1 MLRSYI
7 CLIARSIPGWTV
19 AGLCAVAIGSEPS
32 SLSSPTFE
40 GDVRPI
46 LKTMCFHC
54 HGEEE
59 MHQGGLDVRLVRLMQ
74 RGGDS
79 GPAIVAGDV
88 PSSLLW
94 KRIESDEMPEGT
106 KKLSA
111 AQKEIIRTWIQS
123 GAKTLRPEPE
133 NVEDARFT
141 PEELAFWAFQSP
153 RKPPIPL
160 SLFAQNVAHAT
171 NPIDTFIR
179 AKLLSAGLDLS
190 PVADR
195 ATLIR
200 RLKIDLHGLPPT
212 PEEVDAFVADP
223 SEHAYENLVD
233 RLLDSPQYGVRWGRH
248 WLDVAGYSETDGNPT
263 KDTDRQ
269 HAWRYRDYVI
279 DSLNRDQPYDQFILE
294 QLAGDE
300 CIEGDPNPEND
311 RHVAL
316 LTATG
321 FLRMAPDITATNNG
335 LFDRNQAVA
344 DMIKVVG
351 SSVLGLSVGCAQCH
365 DHRYDPIT
373 IEDYYRYR
381 AIFDPAFP
389 LAAWQQPDQRLI
401 DLTPATDRAAADAI
415 EAEAVRR
422 EKDIAQ
428 RKREVGQ
435 KILDMNL
442 AATPENVRESLLGA
456 IGTPADKQTE
466 EQKKLLLEYP
476 MVRSVDA
483 IVGQLIEFDKVN
495 NNENYKR
502 FEAEA
507 KEIAKFR
514 QTKPPT
520 RLIMAVRDRA
530 DVTPESKV
538 FFRGDPEQPKKGV
551 DPGEL
556 YVLARDRAP
565 TPIPVARSEN
575 SKTFGRRLAYAKQL
589 TDGTHPL
596 TSRVAVNRLWQHHF
610 GVGLVATPGDFGT
623 FGQRPSHPE
632 LLDWLACD
640 LVEGGWHLK
649 RMHKLMV
656 MSHTYRQQSQRTEA
670 LNQQDPDNRLYGRA
684 NLRRLDAET
693 IRDSMLVVSENL
705 NLKLGGPSV
714 PVAEDGEGQ
723 ATLGRRILNEGLYAG
738 IEDIGSEKFRR
749 SIYLQSK
756 RGLPLSLLET
766 FDMPAMN
773 PNCDSRRC
781 STVAPQALLFLNEQS
796 IIQFSEKTAER
807 LWSESPE
814 MDVRIGRL
822 FMKLFSKR
830 PSDAELVSCRE
841 YLQSQREVFAAD
853 QNPEWRKR
861 MEAESHAPD
870 LRALASLCQV
880 LMASNRFLYVD

>member
-1 MLRSYI
+1 
-7 CLIARSIPGWTV
+7 V
-19 AGLCAVAIGSEPS
+19 
-32 SLSSPTFE
+32 
-40 GDVRPI
+40 
-46 LKTMCFHC
+46 
-54 HGEEE
+54 
-59 MHQGGLDVRLVRLMQ
+59 
-74 RGGDS
+74 
-79 GPAIVAGDV
+79 
-88 PSSLLW
+88 
-94 KRIESDEMPEGT
+94 IE
-106 KKLSA
+106 
-111 AQKEIIRTWIQS
+111 
-123 GAKTLRPEPE
+123 
-133 NVEDARFT
+133 
-141 PEELAFWAFQSP
+141 
-153 RKPPIPL
+153 
-160 SLFAQNVAHAT
+160 
-171 NPIDTFIR
+171 
-179 AKLLSAGLDLS
+179 
-190 PVADR
+190 
-195 ATLIR
+195 
-200 RLKIDLHGLPPT
+200 
-212 PEEVDAFVADP
+212 
-223 SEHAYENLVD
+223 
-233 RLLDSPQYGVRWGRH
+233 
-248 WLDVAGYSETDGNPT
+248 
-263 KDTDRQ
+263 
-269 HAWRYRDYVI
+269 
-279 DSLNRDQPYDQFILE
+279 SLNRDKPYDQFILE

-300 CIEGDPNPEND
+300 CIDADPNPEND
-311 RHVAL
+311 RHVEL
-316 LTATG
+316 MTATG

-335 LFDRNQAVA
+335 LLDRNQAVA

-401 DLTPATDRAAADAI
+401 DLTPAADRAAAEKI
-415 EAEAVRR
+415 EAEAVGR
-422 EKDIAQ
+422 EKDLAQ

-514 QTKPPT
+514 QTRPPA

-530 DVTPESKV
+530 EVTPESKV

-551 DPGEL
+551 EPGEL
-556 YVLARDRAP
+556 YVLARDRASS
-565 TPIPVARSEN
+565 PIPVARSEN
-575 SKTFGRRLAYAKQL
+575 AKTFGRRFAYAKQL

-656 MSHTYRQQSQRTEA
+656 MSHTYRQQSQRTEE

-693 IRDSMLVVSENL
+693 IRDSMLIVSENL
-705 NLKLGGPSV
+705 NAKLGGPSV

-723 ATLGRRILNEGLYAG
+723 AALGRRILNEGLYAG
-738 IEDIGSEKFRR
+738 IEDIGAEKYRR

-766 FDMPAMN
+766 FDMPVMN
-773 PNCDSRRC
+773 PNCDTRRC

-807 LWSESPE
+807 LWSDSPE
-814 MDVRIGRL
+814 MDVRLSRL

-830 PSDAELVSCRE
+830 PSDAELVSCRG

-861 MEAESHAPD
+861 MEADSHAPD

>member
-1 MLRSYI
+1 MSRLRCPYLGS
-7 CLIARSIPGWTV
+7 IACWI
-19 AGLCAVAIGSEPS
+19 ALGLCASILASEPIS
-32 SLSSPTFE
+32 FE
-40 GDVRPI
+40 ADVRPI
-46 LKTMCFHC
+46 FKAMCFQC

-59 MHQGGLDVRLVRLMQ
+59 RHQAGLDVRLVRLMQ
-74 RGGDS
+74 QGGDS
-79 GPAIVAGDV
+79 GPALVPGDAA
-88 PSSLLW
+88 SSLLW
-94 KRIESDEMPEGT
+94 KRIEADEMPEGT

-111 AQKEIIRTWIQS
+111 MQKEKIRVWIQG
-123 GAKTLRPEPE
+123 GAATLRPEPE

-141 PEELAFWAFQSP
+141 PEELSFWAFQSP
-153 RKPPIPL
+153 RKPKVPVV
-160 SLFAQNVAHAT
+160 SSSGNGSHAT
-171 NPIDTFIR
+171 NPIDAFVR
-179 AKLLSAGLDLS
+179 SRLLSAGLDLS
-190 PVADR
+190 PEADR

-212 PEEVDAFVADP
+212 PDEVDAFVADP

-233 RLLDSPQYGVRWGRH
+233 RLLESPQFGVRWARH

-263 KDTDRQ
+263 KDTERQ

-279 DSLNRDQPYDQFILE
+279 ESLNRDKPYDQFLLE

-300 CIEGDPNPEND
+300 CIEGTPDPESD
-311 RHVAL
+311 RHVEL
-316 LTATG
+316 MTATG
-321 FLRMAPDITATNNG
+321 FLRMAPDITATNNN
-335 LFDRNQAVA
+335 LLDRNQAVA

-351 SSVLGLSVGCAQCH
+351 SSILGLSVGCAQCH

-401 DLTPATDRAAADAI
+401 DLTPAADRAAADAI

-422 EKDIAQ
+422 EKDLAE
-428 RKREVGQ
+428 RKREVGK
-435 KILDMNL
+435 KIFDMNL
-442 AATPENVRESLLGA
+442 AAAPEHVRQSLVA
-456 IGTPADKQTE
+456 AVAVPADKQTE

-502 FEAEA
+502 FDAES

-514 QTKPPT
+514 QTKPPA

-538 FFRGDPEQPKKGV
+538 FFRGDPEQPKKNV
-551 DPGEL
+551 EPGEV
-556 YVLARDRAP
+556 YVLARDRAGA
-565 TPIPVARSEN
+565 TIPATKNES
-575 SKTFGRRLAYAKQL
+575 SPSFGRRLSYARQL

-596 TSRVAVNRLWQHHF
+596 VARVAVNRLWQHHF
-610 GVGLVATPGDFGT
+610 GMGLVPTPGDFGA
-623 FGQRPSHPE
+623 FGQRPTHPE
-632 LLDWLACD
+632 LLDWLASD
-640 LVEGGWHLK
+640 LVDGGWHLK
-649 RMHKLMV
+649 RMHKQMV
-656 MSHTYRQQSQRTEA
+656 MSQTYRQQSQRTA
-670 LNQQDPDNRLYGRA
+670 LIDEHDPDNRLYGRA

-693 IRDSMLVVSENL
+693 IRDAMLQLSGDL

-714 PVAEDGEGQ
+714 PVAEDGEGR
-723 ATLGRRILNEGLYAG
+723 ATIGRRILNEGLYAG
-738 IEDIGSEKFRR
+738 IEDIGADKYRR

-773 PNCDSRRC
+773 PNCDARRC

-796 IIQFSEKTAER
+796 IIQFADKTAER
-807 LWSESPE
+807 LWSETSE
-814 MDVRIGRL
+814 SDARIQRL
-822 FMKLFSKR
+822 FLKLFAKPPTESEQV
-830 PSDAELVSCRE
+830 ACRE
-841 YLQSQREVFAAD
+841 YLQGQREVFAAD
-853 QNPEWRKR
+853 PNPDWRKR
-861 MEAESHAPD
+861 METESHAPEV
-870 LRALASLCQV
+870 RALASLCQV
-880 LMASNRFLYVD
+880 LMASNRFLYID

>member
-1 MLRSYI
+1 M
-7 CLIARSIPGWTV
+7 APFIPGWLV
-19 AGLCAVAIGSEPS
+19 VGLCTVAIGSEPPS
-32 SLSSPTFE
+32 PSSPTYE
-40 GDVRPI
+40 GEIRPI

-59 MHQGGLDVRLVRLMQ
+59 THQGGLDVRLVRLMQ
-74 RGGDS
+74 QGGES
-79 GPAIVAGDV
+79 GPAIVAGDAS
-88 PSSLLW
+88 SSLLW
-94 KRIESDEMPEGT
+94 KRIESDEMPEGR

-111 AQKEIIRTWIQS
+111 SQKEVIRNWIQA
-123 GAKTLRPEPE
+123 GAQTLRPEPE

-141 PEELAFWAFQSP
+141 PEELSFWAFQSP
-153 RKPPIPL
+153 RKPPIP
-160 SLFAQNVAHAT
+160 SDEFARNGAHAI
-171 NPIDTFIR
+171 NPIDAFVR
-179 AKLLSAGLDLS
+179 VKLLSAGLDLS
-190 PVADR
+190 PEADR

-233 RLLDSPQYGVRWGRH
+233 RLLDSPQYSVRWARH

-279 DSLNRDQPYDQFILE
+279 ESLNRDKPYDQFILE

-300 CIEGDPNPEND
+300 CIDADPNPEND
-311 RHVAL
+311 RHVEL
-316 LTATG
+316 MTATG

-335 LFDRNQAVA
+335 LLDRNQAVA

-401 DLTPATDRAAADAI
+401 DLTPAADRAAAEKI
-415 EAEAVRR
+415 EAEAVGR
-422 EKDIAQ
+422 EKDLAQ

-514 QTKPPT
+514 QTKPPA

-530 DVTPESKV
+530 EVTPESKV

-551 DPGEL
+551 EPGEL
-556 YVLARDRAP
+556 YVLARDRASS
-565 TPIPVARSEN
+565 PIPVARSEN
-575 SKTFGRRLAYAKQL
+575 AKTFGRRFAYAKQL

-656 MSHTYRQQSQRTEA
+656 MSHTYRQQSQRTEE

-693 IRDSMLVVSENL
+693 IRDSMLIVSENL
-705 NLKLGGPSV
+705 NAKLGGPSV

-738 IEDIGSEKFRR
+738 IEDIGAEKYRR

-766 FDMPAMN
+766 FDMPVMN
-773 PNCDSRRC
+773 PNCDTRRC

-807 LWSESPE
+807 LWSDSPK
-814 MDVRIGRL
+814 MDVRLSRL

-830 PSDAELVSCRE
+830 PSDAELVSCRG

>member
-1 MLRSYI
+1 I
-7 CLIARSIPGWTV
+7 
-19 AGLCAVAIGSEPS
+19 
-32 SLSSPTFE
+32 
-40 GDVRPI
+40 
-46 LKTMCFHC
+46 
-54 HGEEE
+54 
-59 MHQGGLDVRLVRLMQ
+59 
-74 RGGDS
+74 
-79 GPAIVAGDV
+79 
-88 PSSLLW
+88 
-94 KRIESDEMPEGT
+94 
-106 KKLSA
+106 
-111 AQKEIIRTWIQS
+111 
-123 GAKTLRPEPE
+123 
-133 NVEDARFT
+133 DA
-141 PEELAFWAFQSP
+141 
-153 RKPPIPL
+153 
-160 SLFAQNVAHAT
+160 
-171 NPIDTFIR
+171 FIW
-179 AKLLSAGLDLS
+179 AKLLSAGLDFS

-212 PEEVDAFVADP
+212 PEEVDAFIADP
-223 SEHAYENLVD
+223 SENAYENMVD
-233 RLLDSPQYGVRWGRH
+233 RLLDSPQYGVRWARH

-279 DSLNRDQPYDQFILE
+279 ESLNRDKPYDQFILE

-300 CIEGDPNPEND
+300 CIDGDPNPEND
-311 RHVAL
+311 RHVEL
-316 LTATG
+316 MTATG

-335 LFDRNQAVA
+335 LLDRNQAVA

-401 DLTPATDRAAADAI
+401 DLTPAADRAAAEKI
-415 EAEAVRR
+415 EAEAVGR
-422 EKDIAQ
+422 EKDLAQ

-514 QTKPPT
+514 QTKPPA

-530 DVTPESKV
+530 EVTPESKV
-538 FFRGDPEQPKKGV
+538 FFRGDPEQPRKGV
-551 DPGEL
+551 EPGEL
-556 YVLARDRAP
+556 YVLARDRASS
-565 TPIPVARSEN
+565 PIPVARSEN
-575 SKTFGRRLAYAKQL
+575 AKTFGRRLAYAKQL

-656 MSHTYRQQSQRTEA
+656 MSHTYRQQSHRTEE

-693 IRDSMLVVSENL
+693 IRDSMLIVSENL
-705 NLKLGGPSV
+705 NAKLGGPSV

-738 IEDIGSEKFRR
+738 IEDIGAEKYRR

-766 FDMPAMN
+766 FDMPVMN
-773 PNCDSRRC
+773 PNCDTRRC

-807 LWSESPE
+807 LWSDSPE
-814 MDVRIGRL
+814 MDVRLSRL

-830 PSDAELVSCRE
+830 PSDAELVSCRG